1 MAEPYQ
7 KNGRWYVR
15 FKDGRGRW
23 RDKATDARTK
33 TEARRLDLELSRKH
47 ERQRLGLDPLPSD
60 APEQTFGAAM
70 DLWWSEHG
78 KRLRS
83 PTIHRFMEKHLRPE
97 LGPLPLSQVGDKL
110 ESLLNARVE
119 TLGPESL
126 NHLRAAAHRVF
137 AFLTRRGAWK
147 GANPAV
153 AVPRFKVPKRLPRYL
168 RPDEVLLVLAALDAR
183 WRGLFATAVYLG
195 LRRGEV
201 IALRK
206 DDVDLRAR
214 TIRIGRSGDSDTTK
228 GGHEDL
234 LPLPDELVPWIEA
247 AMKRTPSELL
257 YPQEDGRQHAPDVRL
272 QDVLRRAMKRAGLV
286 VGYDHRCR
294 RKGCGFSERK
304 PDAEAGRCPR
314 CQMRLWP
321 VAEPKPMRFHDLRH
335 STATLLLK
343 AGVPLA
349 TVQKILRHTDPKITS
364 EVYGHLDLEDMRAGL
379 NRLALG
385 LPPPPEQP
393 PFAATLLLGPASPKT
408 EGPDATRFPEGRQ
421 GLRTVGATGFE
432 PATTCTP
439 TTNPTGAPDDTGRT
453 DSQGLGIT
461 EAPAPAPP
469 PRGAPAAPPPTEN
482 GAHMGRGV
490 PIPGVSGPRRPLDD
504 LVLEAV
510 LRGDLALALRLLE
523 EAIKGR

>member
-33 TEARRLDLELSRKH
+33 TQARRLELELSRKH

-60 APEQTFGAAM
+60 SPEQTFGEAM
-70 DLWWSEHG
+70 DLWWFEHG

-97 LGPLPLSQVGDKL
+97 LGPLQLSQVGDKL
-110 ESLLNARVE
+110 EALLNARVQS
-119 TLGPESL
+119 LGPESL
-126 NHLRAAAHRVF
+126 NHLRAAVHRVF

-183 WRGLFATAVYLG
+183 WRGIFATAVYLG

-201 IALRK
+201 IALQK
-206 DDVDLRAR
+206 GDVDLQAK
-214 TIRIGRSGDSDTTK
+214 TIRIGRSNDSDTTK

-247 AMKRTPSELL
+247 AMKRSPSDLL

-294 RKGCGFSERK
+294 RKGCGYSERK
-304 PDAEAGRCPR
+304 ADAEPGRCPR

-321 VAEPKPMRFHDLRH
+321 VAEAKPLRFHDLRH

-349 TVQKILRHTDPKITS
+349 TVQKILRHTGPKITS

-385 LPPPPEQP
+385 LPPPPELP
-393 PFAATLLLGPASPKT
+393 PFAATLLLGAASSKR
-408 EGPDATRFPEGRQ
+408 EGPDAIRKPEQRQ
-421 GLRTVGATGFE
+421 GLQMVGATGFE

-439 TTNPTGAPDDTGRT
+439 SKCATRLRYAPGT
-453 DSQGLGIT
+453 
-461 EAPAPAPP
+461 A
-469 PRGAPAAPPPTEN
+469 
-482 GAHMGRGV
+482 GRG
-490 PIPGVSGPRRPLDD
+490 
-504 LVLEAV
+504 
-510 LRGDLALALRLLE
+510 
-523 EAIKGR
+523 